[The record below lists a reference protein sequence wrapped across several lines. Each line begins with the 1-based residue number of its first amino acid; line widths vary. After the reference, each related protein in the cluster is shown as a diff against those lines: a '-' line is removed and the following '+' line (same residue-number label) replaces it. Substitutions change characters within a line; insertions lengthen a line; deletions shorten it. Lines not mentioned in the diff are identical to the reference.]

1 MVYNQKTLAELFRVS
16 VASYADSPFISFVDE
31 PPLTYRQFAE
41 LVTSITSLLHAYKLN
56 PGDRIAIL
64 SENTPNWGAI
74 FLAAATSGLTAVPIL
89 PDFPQSDVRHIIRH
103 SEAKLVFISPRQQ
116 TKLEDFEDPMIQ
128 DIILM
133 DGFQSIIK
141 NKTSNLLELHRHL
154 PNTPF
159 KTPDEDDLASLIYTS
174 GTTGHSKGVM
184 LTHLNLFSDVI
195 NSVKGFP
202 MNQQDSFLSIL
213 PLAHTY
219 ECTSGFMVPLYIG
232 SSVTYIRGLP
242 TPKTLLAAM
251 SSVKPRALLTVPL
264 VMEKIYRNQVQ
275 SRFNSKAVTRLM
287 YKNPLLRKLLHKI
300 AGKKLYKAFGNNLR
314 FIMFGG
320 AALNADVEQ
329 FLIDA
334 HFPYSI
340 GYGLTETSPI
350 VSINPLHHVKP
361 NSIGKP
367 IPEVQ
372 VRIFQPDAQGV
383 GEIIVKGPIVM
394 KGYYNNPQANET
406 VFLPDNW
413 LRTGDLGTID
423 QDGYVFIKG
432 RLKNVI
438 IGPSGE
444 NIYPEIIEQLLCSS
458 SFVQQAIVYKQN
470 NKLMAKIYPDY
481 EAIDAHIQ
489 DNPQQP
495 VNIPDLL
502 EKIRLQINTQL
513 SSFCQISKIF
523 EQREPFDLTP
533 TKKVKRYLYL
543 NNNE

>member
-16 VASYADSPFISFVDE
+16 VATYADSPFISFVDE
-31 PPLTYRQFAE
+31 PAMTYRQFSGQVRA
-41 LVTSITSLLHAYKLN
+41 ITSLFHAYKLN
-56 PGDRIAIL
+56 GGDRIAIL
-64 SENTPNWGAI
+64 SENTPIWGAI
-74 FLAAATSGLTAVPIL
+74 FLAACTSGLVAVPIL

-116 TKLEDFEDPMIQ
+116 NKLEDFEDSFIH

-133 DGFQSIIK
+133 EGFTSIFK
-141 NKTSNLLELHRHL
+141 NKNVDLLESHHHL
-154 PNTPF
+154 SSEPF
-159 KTPDEDDLASLIYTS
+159 KVPEEDDLASLIYTS

-184 LTHLNLFSDVI
+184 LSHRNLFSDIV
-195 NSVKGFP
+195 NSVKAFP
-202 MNQQDSFLSIL
+202 IDHRDSFLSIL

-219 ECTSGFMVPLYIG
+219 ECTSGFLIPFYVG
-232 SSVTYIRGLP
+232 GTVTYIRGLP

-251 SSVKPRALLTVPL
+251 ASAKPRALLTVPL
-264 VMEKIYRNQVQ
+264 VFEKIFRNQVLA
-275 SRFNSKAVTRLM
+275 RFNAKPITRLM
-287 YKNPLLRKLLHKI
+287 YKNPLLRKLLHRI
-300 AGKKLYKAFGNNLR
+300 AGKKLYRAFGNNLR

-329 FLIDA
+329 FLADA
-334 HFPYSI
+334 NFPYSI

-350 VSINPLHHVKP
+350 VSINPLHHVKF
-361 NSIGKP
+361 NAIGKP

-372 VRIFQPDAQGV
+372 IQIFQPDTQGV
-383 GEIIVKGPIVM
+383 GEIIIKGPMVM
-394 KGYYNNPQANET
+394 KGYYNNPQANQAA
-406 VFLPDNW
+406 FLPDNW
-413 LRTGDLGTID
+413 LRTGDLGCID
-423 QDGYVFIKG
+423 PDGYIFIKG

-458 SFVQQAIVYKQN
+458 SFVQQAIVYSQN
-470 NKLMAKIYPDY
+470 NKLMAKVYPDY
-481 EAIDAHIQ
+481 EAIDAHIKEH
-489 DNPQQP
+489 PQVP
-495 VNIPDLL
+495 VNIAEIL

-513 SSFCQISKIF
+513 SSFSHIIKIF

-543 NNNE
+543 NDN